1 MSSSP
6 SSLRSS
12 IASAIGMRRVC
23 ASFAL
28 RRSRSLFSP
37 ASAAVH
43 TARAHQLL
51 RMETVSY
58 LCYLNLCSSARV
70 AAYFIVLLF
79 VQTFRIIAIE
89 FRMCLIVA
97 GISVTSRVMQRSTAP
112 SEILV
117 EKIFSWLFFF
127 SLIFRVENLF
137 NSSLLHL
144 L

>member
-1 MSSSP
+1 
-6 SSLRSS
+6 
-12 IASAIGMRRVC
+12 
-23 ASFAL
+23 
-28 RRSRSLFSP
+28 
-37 ASAAVH
+37 
-43 TARAHQLL
+43 
-51 RMETVSY
+51 METVSY